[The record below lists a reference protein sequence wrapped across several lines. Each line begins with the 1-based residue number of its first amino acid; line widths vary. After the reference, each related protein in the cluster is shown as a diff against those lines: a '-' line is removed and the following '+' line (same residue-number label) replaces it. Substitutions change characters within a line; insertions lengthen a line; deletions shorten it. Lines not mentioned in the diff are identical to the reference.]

1 MDIDILYKFIMNS
14 SEMRFLVSSDIEEFM
29 TGWNL
34 ALSCSFLLGHSLEEY
49 QMLIMFMLET
59 AFRARNSKDDPERLA
74 SFLITIR

>member
-1 MDIDILYKFIMNS
+1 
-14 SEMRFLVSSDIEEFM
+14 M

-59 AFRARNSKDDPERLA
+59 AFRARNSKDSKDDPERSA
-74 SFLITIR
+74 SFLVTIR